1 MEDNEVTIKY
11 FHISQVVKLK
21 AVESAKEW
29 NNITVL

>member
-21 AVESAKEW
+21 AVESAKE
-29 NNITVL
+29 